1 MNEGRAPS
9 YSRSQDG
16 DTVNLCVQHTSFQG
30 DTMAIKVAKFRD
42 VANGLQPGQFAVGDH
57 ESVNSLNDLDPKYKM
72 LVDKPFAFTMAVMGS
87 DGRPNLTPMWFDY
100 DGDKVLVNVASQ
112 RTKTKWIRKTPQ
124 ITILIMNP
132 ENMYHWMSMK
142 VTVEREISED
152 DPKEGT
158 AVTEH
163 LNKIWRKYIVDGGD
177 TYGLRDP
184 SIDERRV
191 LFVCKIDKIAT
202 FGQP

>member
-1 MNEGRAPS
+1 
-9 YSRSQDG
+9 
-16 DTVNLCVQHTSFQG
+16 
-30 DTMAIKVAKFRD
+30 
-42 VANGLQPGQFAVGDH
+42 
-57 ESVNSLNDLDPKYKM
+57 M
-72 LVDKPFAFTMAVMGS
+72 LVDKPLACTMEVMGRV
-87 DGRPNLTPMWFDY
+87 GRPNLTPMWFDY

-158 AVTEH
+158 FVTEH
-163 LNKIWRKYIVDGGD
+163 LNKIWRKYIADGGD

>member
-1 MNEGRAPS
+1 LTPRLFSHGGLGGTVKTVRS
-9 YSRSQDG
+9 YSGEIPRE
-16 DTVNLCVQHTSFQG
+16 NI
-30 DTMAIKVAKFRD
+30 MAIKVAKFRD

-72 LVDKPFAFTMAVMGS
+72 LVDKPFACTMAVMGS

-112 RTKTKWIRKTPQ
+112 RTKTKWIRKTPK

-152 DPKEGT
+152 DPKEGSF
-158 AVTEH
+158 VTEH